1 MPSEA
6 REPTAGRDRIFCS
19 GARVQPERVT
29 MLQSMVRQSGLI
41 QIQPLLGAIDDVK
54 LPASSVDLAVMVD
67 V

>member
-1 MPSEA
+1 MSSEA